1 MDLNSIAYHRCEF
14 KKLSDCNVNIA
25 THALQYGTAVF
36 GGIRGYY
43 SESQKNLLI
52 FRMDRHFRR
61 LHQSAKMMQMIPPLG
76 EKEMANIL
84 IQVARLN
91 NYRQNVYFRPYLYK
105 SATQLSPRFH
115 DVKDDFSLYSLK
127 MDDYLDT
134 NKGLSVCVS
143 SWRRIDDNII
153 PTRGKVSGGYANS
166 GLAKSE
172 AVQNGYDEAIFL
184 DTRGFVCE
192 GSAENIFLVRE
203 GTLITPPVSAS
214 VLEGVTRRSVMEIAK
229 SEGIPVEER
238 DIARAELYIADEVF
252 FTGTGAQIAWISA
265 VDKRVIGEGNIGT
278 ITERLRKRFIASV
291 LGEDAEFKSWVTPV
305 YE

>member
-1 MDLNSIAYHRCEF
+1 MDLNSIAYHRSEF
-14 KKLSDCNVNIA
+14 RKLSDCNVNVA

-52 FRMDRHFRR
+52 FRVDRHFKR
-61 LHQSAKMMQMIPPLG
+61 LHQSAKMMQMVPPLS
-76 EKEMANIL
+76 EKEMTNIL

-91 NYRQNVYFRPYLYK
+91 NYRQNVYFRPFLYK

-192 GSAENIFLVRE
+192 GSAENIFLVRD
-203 GTLITPPVSAS
+203 GKLITPPVSAS
-214 VLEGVTRRSVMEIAK
+214 VLEGITRRSVMEIAK

-265 VDKRVIGEGNIGT
+265 VDRRIIGDGNIGSF
-278 ITERLRKRFIASV
+278 TERLRKRFVASV

>member
-1 MDLNSIAYHRCEF
+1 MDLNSIAYHRSEF
-14 KKLSDCNVNIA
+14 KKLGDCNVNVA

-43 SESQKNLLI
+43 SASKDNLFI
-52 FRMDRHFRR
+52 FRMDRHFKR
-61 LHQSAKMMQMIPPLG
+61 LHQSARMMQMTPPLS
-76 EKEMANIL
+76 EKEMANIV

-91 NYRQNVYFRPYLYK
+91 NYRQNVYFRPFLYK

-134 NKGLSVCVS
+134 NKGLSTCVS
-143 SWRRIDDNII
+143 SWRRIEDNII

-184 DTRGFVCE
+184 DTRGYVCE

-203 GTLITPPVSAS
+203 GCLITPPISAS
-214 VLEGVTRRSVMEIAK
+214 VLEGVTRRSVMELAK
-229 SEGIPVEER
+229 SEGIPILER
-238 DIARAELYIADEVF
+238 DVARAELYIADELF
-252 FTGTGAQIAWISA
+252 LTGTGAQVAWISS
-265 VDKRVIGEGNIGT
+265 VDHRIVGEGSIGP
-278 ITERLRKRFIASV
+278 ITQRLRTRFVASV
-291 LGEDAEFKSWVTPV
+291 LGEDTEFKNWVTPV

>member
-1 MDLNSIAYHRCEF
+1 MDLNSIAYHRSEF
-14 KKLSDCNVNIA
+14 KKLSDCNVNVA

-52 FRMDRHFRR
+52 FRVDRHFKR
-61 LHQSAKMMQMIPPLG
+61 LHQSAKMMQMVPPLS

-91 NYRQNVYFRPYLYK
+91 NYRQNVYFRPFLYK

-184 DTRGFVCE
+184 DTRGYVCE
-192 GSAENIFLVRE
+192 GSAENIFLVRD
-203 GTLITPPVSAS
+203 GKLITPPVSAS
-214 VLEGVTRRSVMEIAK
+214 VLEGITRRSVMEIAK

-265 VDKRVIGEGNIGT
+265 VDRRIIGDGNMGSF
-278 ITERLRKRFIASV
+278 TERLRKRFVASV

>member
-1 MDLNSIAYHRCEF
+1 MDMNSIAYHKNEF
-14 KKLSDCNVNIA
+14 KKLGDCNVNVA

-43 SESQKNLLI
+43 SKSRENLLI
-52 FRMDRHFRR
+52 FRLERHFKR
-61 LHQSAKMMQMIPPLG
+61 LHQSAKMMQMVPPLS

-84 IQVARLN
+84 IQVARFN
-91 NYRQNVYFRPYLYK
+91 NYRQNVYFRPFLYK
-105 SATQLSPRFH
+105 AATQLSPRFH

-134 NKGLSVCVS
+134 NKGLAVCVS

-153 PTRGKVSGGYANS
+153 PTRAKVSGGYANS

-172 AVQNGYDEAIFL
+172 ALQNGFDEAIFL
-184 DTRGFVCE
+184 DTRGYVSE
-192 GSAENIFLVRE
+192 GSAENLFLVRD
-203 GTLITPPVSAS
+203 GVLITPPVSAS
-214 VLEGVTRRSVMEIAK
+214 VLEGITRRSVIEIAR
-229 SEGIPVEER
+229 SEGIPCDER

-252 FTGTGAQIAWISA
+252 FSGTGAQVAWIGSI
-265 VDKRVIGEGNIGT
+265 DHRSIGAEIGP
-278 ITERLRKRFIASV
+278 ITDRIRSRFLKCV
-291 LGEDAEFKSWVTPV
+291 MGEDEQFKDWVTPV

>member
-1 MDLNSIAYHRCEF
+1 MDMNSIAYHKSEF
-14 KKLSDCNVNIA
+14 KKLGDCNVNVA

-43 SESQKNLLI
+43 SKALDNLLI
-52 FRMDRHFRR
+52 FRLDRHFKR
-61 LHQSAKMMQMIPPLG
+61 LHQSARMMQMVPPLS

-84 IQVARLN
+84 IQVARFN
-91 NYRQNVYFRPYLYK
+91 NYRQNAYFRPYLYK

-134 NKGLSVCVS
+134 NKGLAVCVS

-172 AVQNGYDEAIFL
+172 AVQNGFDEAIFL
-184 DTRGFVCE
+184 DTRGYVCE
-192 GSAENIFLVRE
+192 GSAENIFLVRD
-203 GTLITPPVSAS
+203 GVLLTPPVSAS
-214 VLEGVTRRSVMEIAK
+214 VLEGVTRRSVLELAK
-229 SEGIPVEER
+229 AEGIPCEER
-238 DIARAELYIADEVF
+238 DIARAELYVADEVF
-252 FTGTGAQIAWISA
+252 FTGTGAQVAWIGSI
-265 VDKRVIGEGNIGT
+265 DHRQIGGGQIGPV
-278 ITERLRKRFIASV
+278 TERLRGRFLKCV
-291 LGEDAEFKSWVTPV
+291 LGEDTQFKDWVTPV
-305 YE
+305 FE

>member
-1 MDLNSIAYHRCEF
+1 
-14 KKLSDCNVNIA
+14 
-25 THALQYGTAVF
+25 
-36 GGIRGYY
+36 
-43 SESQKNLLI
+43 
-52 FRMDRHFRR
+52 
-61 LHQSAKMMQMIPPLG
+61 
-76 EKEMANIL
+76 
-84 IQVARLN
+84 
-91 NYRQNVYFRPYLYK
+91 
-105 SATQLSPRFH
+105 
-115 DVKDDFSLYSLK
+115 